1 MKKIVLMLMVTIVL
15 LLASCN
21 KDKGCPHTNFTD
33 VEENRTEPTC
43 TQSGGYYSV
52 CRCLDCGAD
61 LTASH
66 YVSLDAFG
74 HNDQFFYEEFAP
86 TCEEGG
92 KIVETHKC
100 IVCDEVFGTNI
111 NFTES
116 ALGHDYYYD
125 TEDYVEA
132 TCTENGSYVKFEKC
146 DRCGEE
152 GYRETFLIEAPG
164 HVSKEKNENNVP
176 ATCENDGSYDIVE
189 YCGVCNT
196 ELERVTH
203 TVKAF
208 GHSPSEAVEENF
220 VDSTCY
226 ADGTLDYAV
235 YCSNEG
241 CGKELERNTI
251 KIEKKPHTPAPA
263 VEENRIAPTYEN
275 DGSYELVVYCS
286 VGECRFEIERTYHAL
301 DMLIHNPGAAVIENE
316 IAATCTSLGSYDEVV
331 YCLDDICG
339 HKELSRKTVTVDM
352 LPHVSANA
360 VVENEVAETCTKDG
374 SYDVVVYCK
383 DCSAELSRTGNT
395 LPKHPHTEEEAVVE
409 NSEIATCKSFGYY
422 ELAVYCAECSG
433 ELKREEFMLP
443 KTHEY
448 EGGICVLCNEKKPSE
463 GLEMILNDNGTYS
476 VRGIGTCTDTH
487 IVIPSDYNFKPVTRI
502 TAWAFS
508 NQTSIQSIEIPS
520 SVTELGYAC
529 FLKCTSL
536 ESLTLPFVGA
546 SANATGTSSHFG
558 YMFGY
563 KEQSS
568 SYISN
573 YHLQESGTYYRFDIP
588 ESLHTVI
595 ITGSRIGDY
604 AFQSCEYI
612 KEIVIEDNVRTIG
625 AYAFQ
630 SCHALESVTFGSNSL
645 LRSIGDYAFASCY
658 ALESIVIP
666 KSVTKISSSFSWCTA
681 LESVVFEDNS
691 ALVEIGSSAFSGC
704 LSLKSIAIPSGVSV
718 IGSYAFSDCKSLE
731 SIDIPKC
738 VEELNYV
745 FYNCVS
751 LKNVNFCED
760 GSLKKIG
767 NSAFSGCS
775 ALVKIDLPN
784 TLTVIGGSAFNGCS
798 KLLEIRIPDSVIT
811 VEDDAFKNCVS
822 LAIVVI
828 GDGVTSIDTYVFK
841 GCISIVSVTIGK
853 NMISNPDFEDSP
865 KIAEIINRSELDI
878 VKGYGVAKN
887 ALEVHSGESKIV
899 NKDGFLFYT
908 YEGESYL
915 LGYMGEETEISLPE
929 AYNGE
934 YYNVYRYAFAQ
945 VESIDCITMGKGISK
960 IGVNAFYMSSV
971 DIINLTDLKSW
982 CGIIFENYTSNP
994 LYRGAELYVNGE
1006 AVTNLVIPESVKS
1019 ISKYAFYSCDTITA
1033 VTFEGVVNSIGEDA
1047 FALCTSIESVYVSDL
1062 DVWCELGFESASA
1075 NPIVYADGFY
1085 VDGEEVCDIV
1095 IKDNVTKISKYSFYG
1110 ATMIKSVTIG
1120 KGVKEI
1126 GEYAFAYCPSLEAIN
1141 YNAVSDNFTE
1151 NSSAYPFCESGKV
1164 LNLGNEVLEIPA
1176 YLFAKSNI
1184 TNLKFADDG
1193 VCEKIGELAFADC
1206 KQLESLNQ
1214 TNSLL
1219 EIGKNAFLGCSD
1231 KLFNV
1236 FDNARYLVTETN
1248 SYYALLNATSS
1259 VINDCNIHRNTVI
1272 IANSA
1277 FENCVNVKE
1286 IILPEMVMAIG
1297 DDSFLG
1303 CSSLQTVTIMENV
1316 RRIGENAFARTN
1328 LYGLNV
1334 ENTNG
1339 WYAGGVAISESVMSD
1354 SLEVAQLITGSY
1366 SAVAWV
1372 CDGVHNV
1379 DTDHDGLFDDEEIAY
1394 GTDPNVYDT
1403 DGDGASDGDEVFIN
1417 SDPLYYNTEFTVK
1430 NPPVIDGI
1438 EEPDMVTPIIEV
1450 TLDGDQLASLVIHR
1464 ENFFNSANFHG
1475 YLGDA
1480 YTYSV
1485 DGDFDSA
1492 VIGFEFDKNKVSLS
1506 AKPTIYEY
1514 DSEKGTLTPLDTK
1527 VIGNQA
1533 TTIVTE
1539 FATFVLIDS
1548 QASSNGFTWTDI
1560 WDIEET
1566 MFGGLEVVFLI
1577 DDSGSMRTNDP
1588 NYTRL
1593 DVVREIVEGLPM
1605 GTKIGIVKFS
1615 DSVKKYTSVLVTDKS
1630 DATKHL
1636 STTNFVCNGGTKM
1649 YEAVINVSDMFSEVK
1664 EGENVKRVLILL
1676 SDGEPTAMSNK
1687 DKSLETVQDKS
1698 ITVYTVGLG
1707 IGKENFNEYL
1717 KPLATGTKGGHY
1729 LANNADEMLEKFES
1743 IKDSMTFML
1752 DSDNDKIPDFVE
1764 DYFVKNV
1771 NAKYELDKYNWDTDG
1786 DGWSD
1791 GQEINVII
1799 VYNKD
1804 KTKMMVTWIIYSD
1817 PTEVDSDD
1825 DGVEDYFDRW
1835 PLDPNKS

>member
-1 MKKIVLMLMVTIVL
+1 MVMIL
-15 LLASCN
+15 FLLASCN

-100 IVCDEVFGTNI
+100 IVCDQVFGTNI

-176 ATCENDGSYDIVE
+176 ATCENDGSYDTVE

-196 ELERVTH
+196 EIERVTH

-208 GHSPSEAVEENF
+208 GHTPSETVEENF

-226 ADGTLDYAV
+226 AEGMRDYVV
-235 YCSNEG
+235 YCVNEG
-241 CGKELERNTI
+241 CNRELERNTV
-251 KIEKKPHTPAPA
+251 KIEKKLHTPAPA
-263 VEENRIAPTYEN
+263 VEENRVAPTYEK

-286 VGECRFEIERTYHAL
+286 VSECRFEIERTYHVL
-301 DMLIHNPGAAVIENE
+301 DMLIHNPGTAVIENE
-316 IAATCTSLGSYDEVV
+316 IPATCTSIGSYDEVI

-383 DCSAELSRTGNT
+383 DCSAELSRTGNVV
-395 LPKHPHTEEEAVVE
+395 PKHPHTEEEAVVE
-409 NSEIATCKSFGYY
+409 NSETATCKNFGYY
-422 ELAVYCAECSG
+422 ELAVYCLECSG
-433 ELKREEFMLP
+433 EIKREEIMLP
-443 KTHEY
+443 KAHEY
-448 EGGICVLCNEKKPSE
+448 ESGVCVLCNEKKPSE
-463 GLEMILNDNGTYS
+463 GLEMVLNDDGTYA

-508 NQTSIQSIEIPS
+508 SQTSIQSIEIPS
-520 SVTELGYAC
+520 SVTEFGYAC
-529 FLKCTSL
+529 FMKCTSL

-546 SANATGTSSHFG
+546 SAYETGDSSHFG
-558 YMFGY
+558 YLFGY
-563 KEQSS
+563 KEQSG

-573 YHLQESGTYYRFDIP
+573 YHIQESGTYYRFDIP

-625 AYAFQ
+625 SCAFN
-630 SCHALESVTFGSNSL
+630 SCFALDSVTFGRNSVL
-645 LRSIGDYAFASCY
+645 TSIGNNAFMNCY

-666 KSVTKISSSFSWCTA
+666 KSVTKISSSFNNCTA
-681 LESVVFEDNS
+681 LQSVVFADNS
-691 ALVEIGSSAFSGC
+691 VLVEIGASAFSGC
-704 LSLKSIAIPSGVSV
+704 SSLKSITIPSSVSV
-718 IGSYAFSDCKSLE
+718 IGYFAFSGCKSLE
-731 SIDIPKC
+731 SIDIPKG
-738 VEELNYV
+738 VAEFEYV
-745 FYNCVS
+745 FQNCIS
-751 LKNVNFCED
+751 LTSVNFCED
-760 GSLKKIG
+760 GNLTKIG
-767 NSAFSGCS
+767 YSAFSGCS
-775 ALVKIDLPN
+775 ALAKIDLPN
-784 TLTVIGGSAFNGCS
+784 TVTYIASSAFNGCS
-798 KLLEIRIPDSVIT
+798 KLFEIRIPDSVTT
-811 VEDDAFKNCVS
+811 VEDNVFKNCAS

-828 GDGVTSIDTYVFK
+828 GDGVTSIESNSFY
-841 GCISIVSVTIGK
+841 GCISLVSVTVGK
-853 NMISNPDFEDSP
+853 NMTSAPSFEDSQ
-865 KIAEIINRSELDI
+865 KIVEIINRSKLNI
-878 VKGYGVAKN
+878 VKGSGMAQN
-887 ALEVHSGESKIV
+887 ALEVHNGESKIV

-934 YYNVYRYAFAQ
+934 DYNIYRYAFAHM
-945 VESIDCITMGKGISK
+945 ESIDCITIGKGISK
-960 IGVNAFYMSSV
+960 IGVNAFYMSAV
-971 DIINLTDLKSW
+971 DRINLTDLGSW

-994 LYRGAELYVNGE
+994 LYIGAELYVNGE
-1006 AVTNLVIPESVKS
+1006 AVANLVIPANVVS

-1033 VTFEGVVNSIGEDA
+1033 VTFEGAVNSIADGA
-1047 FALCTSIESVYVSDL
+1047 FALCTSIESVYVADL
-1062 DVWCELGFESASA
+1062 DVWCKMGFESASA
-1075 NPIVYADGFY
+1075 NPIVYADRFY
-1085 VDGEEVCDIV
+1085 VDGKEVCDIV
-1095 IKDNVTKISKYSFYG
+1095 IADSVTKIPGYLFYS

-1120 KGVKEI
+1120 KSVKEI
-1126 GEYAFAYCPSLEAIN
+1126 GEYAFAYCPLLEVIN
-1141 YNAVSDNFTE
+1141 YNAVSADFLE
-1151 NSSAYPFCESGKV
+1151 NNSAYPFCESGKV

-1193 VCEKIGELAFADC
+1193 VCEKIGECAFADC
-1206 KQLESLNQ
+1206 KNLESLTQ

-1219 EIGKNAFLGCSD
+1219 EIGKDAFSGCSD

-1248 SYYALLNATSS
+1248 DYYALLNATSS
-1259 VINDCNIHRNTVI
+1259 VIDSCNIHRNALV

-1277 FENCVNVKE
+1277 FENCVNIKE
-1286 IILPEMVMAIG
+1286 IIVPEKVMSIG
-1297 DDSFLG
+1297 ADSFLG
-1303 CSSLQTVTIMENV
+1303 CSSLHTVTLMENV
-1316 RRIGENAFARTN
+1316 RRIGENAFAQTN
-1328 LYGLNV
+1328 LYELNV

-1339 WYAGGVAISESVMSD
+1339 WYAGGVVISESVMSD
-1354 SLEVAQLITGSY
+1354 GCEVALLITGSY
-1366 SAVAWV
+1366 STVAWI
-1372 CDGVHNV
+1372 CEGVHNV

-1417 SDPLYYNTEFTVK
+1417 SDPLRYDIEFTVK
-1430 NPPVIDGI
+1430 NPPIIEGI

-1450 TLDGDQLASLVIHR
+1450 KLDGDQLDSLVIHR
-1464 ENFFNSANFHG
+1464 ENFFDISNFPG

-1492 VIGFEFDKNKVSLS
+1492 IIGFEFDKNKVSLS

-1527 VIGNQA
+1527 VIGNSA

-1548 QASSNGFTWTDI
+1548 QASSNGFAWTDV

-1566 MFGGLEVVFLI
+1566 MFSGLEVVFLI
-1577 DDSGSMRTNDP
+1577 DDSGSMKTNDP

-1593 DVVREIVEGLPM
+1593 DVVREIVEGLPL
-1605 GTKIGIVKFS
+1605 GTKIGIAKFT
-1615 DSVKKYTSVLVTDKS
+1615 DSVKKYTSVLVTNKLDV
-1630 DATKHL
+1630 TKHL
-1636 STTNFVCNGGTKM
+1636 STLNFVSNGGTEM
-1649 YEAVINVSDMFSEVK
+1649 YEAVIDVADMFSEVK
-1664 EGENVKRVLILL
+1664 EGENIKRVLILL
-1676 SDGEPTAMSNK
+1676 SDGEPNETKNK
-1687 DKSLETVQDKS
+1687 DKSIGTVQDKS

-1791 GQEINVII
+1791 GQEIHVII
-1799 VYNKD
+1799 VYNTD

-1817 PTEVDSDD
+1817 PTKVDSDD
-1825 DGVEDYFDRW
+1825 DGVEDYIDRW
-1835 PLDPNKS
+1835 PLDPTKR